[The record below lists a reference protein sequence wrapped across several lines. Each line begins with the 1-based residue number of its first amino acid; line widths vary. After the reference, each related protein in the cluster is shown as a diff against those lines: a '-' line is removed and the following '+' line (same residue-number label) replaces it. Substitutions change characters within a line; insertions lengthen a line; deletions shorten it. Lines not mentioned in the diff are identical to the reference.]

1 MSERLTAEALRRF
14 LRELDAAL
22 DRSARIDLTA
32 EASLILAG
40 ARPWTDHPVVYA
52 TSPEAAA
59 AIEAAVATL
68 RTPTPWVR
76 ESPADIVPL
85 PAGHEERA
93 RRANNWTAERL
104 SVFHFDPYSVALRVI
119 ARGDEPDYHI
129 VLGYLRLGW
138 MTLETMDRMLE
149 ELLPRFSSKTL
160 AQDPAEFRRKFKGM
174 RQMWR
179 ADEARRGHGRL
190 IAQDTPPGDTL
201 RG

>member
-1 MSERLTAEALRRF
+1 VSDRLTEEGLRGALRDIDAGA
-14 LRELDAAL
+14 LR
-22 DRSARIDLTA
+22 SVRIDLTG
-32 EASLILAG
+32 EASIILAG
-40 ARPWTDHPVVYA
+40 ARAWTDHPVVYA
-52 TSPEAAA
+52 TPDEDAVAIETAVA
-59 AIEAAVATL
+59 AIRSPV
-68 RTPTPWVR
+68 PWVR
-76 ESPADIVPL
+76 ESPADVVPL
-85 PAGHEERA
+85 PAGHAERA
-93 RRANNWTAERL
+93 RPAKNWTAERL
-104 SVFHFDPYSVALRVI
+104 AVFHFDPYSVALRAI

-138 MTLETMDRMLE
+138 MTLEEMDRMLE

-174 RQMWR
+174 RQMWK